1 MTELSGNGGAA
12 VGSYGAL
19 GAPSISLRIVDGRR
33 LEKKFRDVL
42 KPGAVVSDAQGQAHQ
57 LPRFFYEVPSWD
69 VAMKTQLSENFALW
83 EFIHT
88 DIHEAEP
95 LRTFPRYVPCAIT
108 LMALGLEQFRDA
120 AKSFVHIAANG
131 GYRSPCH
138 AMSVHA
144 TPHAWGTA
152 VNIYKVGDTLLDERE
167 ALEHFA
173 ELAYKSMPGVYVRP
187 FGTKPGMTDDHLH
200 LDFGYVV
207 AVPRGAP
214 FETYNPKLDVDPL

>member
-1 MTELSGNGGAA
+1 MTEHS

-19 GAPSISLRIVDGRR
+19 GASSIALRIVDGRR

-42 KPGAVVSDAQGQAHQ
+42 KPGGVISDSLGQAHQ
-57 LPRFFYEVPSWD
+57 LPRFFYEIPAWD
-69 VAMKTQLSENFALW
+69 VALQLQLSEHFALW

-88 DIHEAEP
+88 DVHEAEP

-108 LMALGLEQFRDA
+108 LLALGLEQFRDA
-120 AKSFVHIAANG
+120 VGDFVHIASNG

-138 AMSVHA
+138 ALSLYA
-144 TPHAWGTA
+144 TPHAWGAA
-152 VNIYKVGDTLLDERE
+152 VNIYKIGDTMLDERD
-167 ALEHFA
+167 ALEQFA
-173 ELAYKSMPGVYVRP
+173 EIAYRSMPGVYVRP
-187 FGTKPGMTDDHLH
+187 FGNKPGFTDDHLH

-214 FETYNPKLDVDPL
+214 CETYNPKLDVEPL